1 MGVFDQELILPGVI
15 TDIISDYSS
24 GYDTSNFGTTDS
36 VTILGTAF
44 NGPVGKPIKIYSP
57 EHANYVFGS
66 TFDFKTR
73 REATLVAEIQ
83 NAWERGCR
91 TIYAIRITGKE
102 IYKDFQ
108 LATDVNC
115 KLRVSGLFPNN
126 NNKDVFFEY
135 NAIDTLSEVANCDE
149 STI

>member
-66 TFDFKTR
+66 TFDFKTTSLSLLD
-73 REATLVAEIQ
+73 AHIGLP
-83 NAWERGCR
+83 
-91 TIYAIRITGKE
+91 IT
-102 IYKDFQ
+102 
-108 LATDVNC
+108 TWSN
-115 KLRVSGLFPNN
+115 
-126 NNKDVFFEY
+126 FFSY
-135 NAIDTLSEVANCDE
+135 FLTA
-149 STI
+149 STTSSYS